1 MWLKDWVVHCQP
13 VGPGLPALKYLA
25 PYIFR
30 VALSNRRILKRSD
43 THVTFQYRA
52 TETGNWRRSTVT
64 IFEFMRRF
72 LQHVLPKGFAK
83 VRYFG
88 WLSVGQRPLLQLIRL
103 VLPPH
108 SATADDVIS
117 TASPLPS
124 VAQPTCPHCFSSGY
138 LDRPYLPHHFHPTLL
153 RNRCQT
159 PHPVVG
165 SSCLRL
171 TRLGNSVFIL
181 TTIYSQSSLIS
192 PLRPCYNVPIMV
204 ASSGRG
210 CSFKPFN
217 FHITL
222 TTQGSVQHGLCA
234 GRLSS

>member
-153 RNRCQT
+153 RNRLSNAT
-159 PHPVVG
+159 SGGRFLLPAAHPTRQQ
-165 SSCLRL
+165 CLYFDYHLL
-171 TRLGNSVFIL
+171 T
-181 TTIYSQSSLIS
+181 
-192 PLRPCYNVPIMV
+192 
-204 ASSGRG
+204 
-210 CSFKPFN
+210 K
-217 FHITL
+217 
-222 TTQGSVQHGLCA
+222 
-234 GRLSS
+234 